1 MRWSAAARFEI
12 RVGGQ
17 IDFGDLANLFR
28 AVGWESR
35 LEGLPDAIR
44 NSALVIHA
52 HSTAGLIGFARVISD
67 KVLSAWLLDVCVHP
81 LFQRHGV
88 GGALVESAARALPG
102 VDWLV
107 TWDATPQ
114 ATFFERHGFQRAGN
128 ALWRK
133 GSKA

>member
-1 MRWSAAARFEI
+1 MRWSAAERIEMK
-12 RVGGQ
+12 VGGQ
-17 IDFGDLANLFR
+17 IDSGELENLFR

-35 LEGLPDAIR
+35 LEGLADAIR

-52 HSTAGLIGFARVISD
+52 HSSAGLIGFARVISD
-67 KVLSAWLLDVCVHP
+67 RVISAWLLDVCVHP
-81 LFQRHGV
+81 AFQRQGV

-107 TWDATPQ
+107 TWTATPQ
-114 ATFFERHGFQRAGN
+114 ASFFERHGFRRAGN

-133 GSKA
+133 RSKP